1 MRFRATIPGALAA
14 LAAAL
19 LAAPSHADTAPRV
32 QLAELCTIDAVP
44 AGRGTGGK
52 FKRREKPP
60 DYLLPKKEETEE
72 QQQSAPA
79 APTAVSAPGDTTAKL
94 TELKAIFDKGL
105 IGEGEYEATQLR
117 ILAEISPAS
126 TGVESGLR
134 MLRQLWDQ
142 SLITPSPYAAKRKEL
157 LDAL

>member
-1 MRFRATIPGALAA
+1 MPSRATIPTALTLIA
-14 LAAAL
+14 LILSAGTS
-19 LAAPSHADTAPRV
+19 LAESPTKV
-32 QLAELCTIDAVP
+32 QLTENCTIDAVP
-44 AGRGTGGK
+44 AGRGFGGA
-52 FKRREKPP
+52 FSRQEKPP
-60 DYLLPKKEETEE
+60 DYLLPKKEQKQEP
-72 QQQSAPA
+72 QQSAPS
-79 APTAVSAPGDTTAKL
+79 AVTSVAAPGDTTAKL
-94 TELKAIFDKGL
+94 TGLKSIFDKGL

-134 MLRQLWDQ
+134 MLRQRWDQ

>member
-1 MRFRATIPGALAA
+1 MRYSATIPAALAA

-19 LAAPSHADTAPRV
+19 LAAPSQAEAPPRV

-44 AGRGTGGK
+44 AGRK

-60 DYLLPKKEETEE
+60 DYLLPKKGNQGE
-72 QQQSAPA
+72 QQSAPA
-79 APTAVSAPGDTTAKL
+79 TTGVSAPGDTTARL

-117 ILAEISPAS
+117 ILAEISPVS